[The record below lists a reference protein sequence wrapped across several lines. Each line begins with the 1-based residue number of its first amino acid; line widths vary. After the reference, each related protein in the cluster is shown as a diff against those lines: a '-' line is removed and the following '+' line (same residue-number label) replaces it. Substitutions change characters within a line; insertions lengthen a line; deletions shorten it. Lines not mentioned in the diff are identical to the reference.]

1 MTYTPHR
8 NRHGVKAF
16 SVACL
21 GALTLALAA
30 CSSSGSSSTSAAA
43 PASSAATSGASAAAT
58 GASATGESTSAAAG
72 VAQYSGMVSSYAAQ
86 QAVPGVSAL
95 KGKTV
100 WYIPIGESVPILAA
114 FGTAMQSALSQVG
127 IKMMTCDGKFLPTN
141 AAACVSQAISQ
152 GADGV
157 VTGYIDYASMP
168 TSFNSLVSRHI
179 PVLIAGEAPDGGKTS
194 SPQLA
199 FFNTQPTIN
208 LMQKLDMDAVIAD
221 SDGKANILY
230 LGVTD
235 SPQTLAG
242 ATYGAAYLKS
252 QCPGCTLTQ
261 INYNTASIAKVPSQV
276 SAGLIAHPS
285 TTYVVDELDA
295 AAQPSVAGIEA
306 AGYAHKVKLASTD
319 GDLDSLQRISSSDV
333 QFVDI
338 GTSPVYEGWQFA
350 DGILEMLTGKTPSF
364 TLGVVRVFNSSNVKG
379 LALTPAVY
387 ATNAWYGSEA
397 YEQTFLTAWGVK

>member
-8 NRHGVKAF
+8 NRHGLKAL

-21 GALTLALAA
+21 GTLTLVLAA
-30 CSSSGSSSTSAAA
+30 CSSSGGSSSASASA
-43 PASSAATSGASAAAT
+43 PASSASAAST
-58 GASATGESTSAAAG
+58 GASATAESTDAAAG
-72 VAQYSGMVSSYAAQ
+72 IAQYSSMVSSYAAQ

-114 FGTAMQSALSQVG
+114 FGSAMQSALSQVG

-141 AAACVSQAISQ
+141 AAACISQAISQ

-168 TSFNSLVSRHI
+168 TSFNSLVSHHI

-261 INYNTASIAKVPSQV
+261 VDYNTASIAKVPSQV

-306 AGYAHKVKLASTD
+306 AGYEHKVKLASTD

-364 TLGVVRVFNSSNVKG
+364 TLGVVRVFNSSTVKG
-379 LALTPAVY
+379 LALTPAAY
-387 ATNAWYGSEA
+387 STNAWYGSESFQ
-397 YEQTFLTAWGVK
+397 QTFLTAWGAK

>member
-8 NRHGVKAF
+8 NRYGLKAL
-16 SVACL
+16 SVAAL
-21 GALTLALAA
+21 GALTLGLAA
-30 CSSSGSSSTSAAA
+30 CSSGSSSSSASA
-43 PASSAATSGASAAAT
+43 PASTSSASAAAT
-58 GASATGESTSAAAG
+58 GASASTGSTSAATG
-72 VAQYSGMVSSYAAQ
+72 VAQYANVVSNYAAQ
-86 QAVPGVSAL
+86 QAVPGVTTL

-114 FGTAMQSALSQVG
+114 FGSAMQSALKQVG

-168 TSFNSLVSRHI
+168 TSFNSLVSHHI

-221 SDGKANILY
+221 SGGKANILY

-252 QCPGCTLTQ
+252 QCPGCTLTL

-276 SAGLIAHPS
+276 SAGLIAHPD

-295 AAQPSVAGIEA
+295 AAQPSVAGIAA

-350 DGILEMLTGKTPSF
+350 DGILEMLTGKTPTF
-364 TLGVVRVFNSSNVKG
+364 TLGVVRVFDASNVKG
-379 LALTPAVY
+379 LTLTPAAY

-397 YEQTFLTAWGVK
+397 YQQTFLTAWGVK

>member
-1 MTYTPHR
+1 
-8 NRHGVKAF
+8 
-16 SVACL
+16 
-21 GALTLALAA
+21 
-30 CSSSGSSSTSAAA
+30 
-43 PASSAATSGASAAAT
+43 
-58 GASATGESTSAAAG
+58 
-72 VAQYSGMVSSYAAQ
+72 MVSSYAAQ

-114 FGTAMQSALSQVG
+114 FGTAMQSALNQVG

-141 AAACVSQAISQ
+141 AAACISQAISQ

-168 TSFNSLVSRHI
+168 TSFNSLVSHHI

-221 SDGKANILY
+221 SGGKANILY

-242 ATYGAAYLKS
+242 ATYGASYLKS

-276 SAGLIAHPS
+276 SAGLIAHPN

-364 TLGVVRVFNSSNVKG
+364 TLGVVRVFNSSTVKG
-379 LALTPAVY
+379 LALTPAAY

-397 YEQTFLTAWGVK
+397 YEQTFLTAWGAK

>member
-8 NRHGVKAF
+8 NRYGRKAL

-21 GALTLALAA
+21 GALSLALAA
-30 CSSSGSSSTSAAA
+30 CSSGSSSS
-43 PASSAATSGASAAAT
+43 SSASAPSSS
-58 GASATGESTSAAAG
+58 ASATAESTDAAAG
-72 VAQYSGMVSSYAAQ
+72 VAQYSSMVSSYAAQ

-127 IKMMTCDGKFLPTN
+127 ITMKTCDGKFLPTN
-141 AAACVSQAISQ
+141 AAACISQAISQ

-168 TSFNSLVSRHI
+168 TSFNSLVSHHI
-179 PVLIAGEAPDGGKTS
+179 PVLVAGEAPDGGKTS

-221 SDGKANILY
+221 SGGKANILY

-242 ATYGAAYLKS
+242 ATYGASYLAAH
-252 QCPGCTLTQ
+252 CPGCTLTQ

-276 SAGLIAHPS
+276 SAGLISHPN

-338 GTSPVYEGWQFA
+338 GTSPIYEGWQFA
-350 DGILEMLTGKTPSF
+350 DGILQMLVGRTPTL
-364 TLGVVRVFNSSNVKG
+364 TLGVVRVFDSTDVKG
-379 LALTPAVY
+379 LTLTPAAY
-387 ATNAWYGSEA
+387 STNAWYGSEA
-397 YEQTFLTAWGVK
+397 YQQTFLTAWGVK